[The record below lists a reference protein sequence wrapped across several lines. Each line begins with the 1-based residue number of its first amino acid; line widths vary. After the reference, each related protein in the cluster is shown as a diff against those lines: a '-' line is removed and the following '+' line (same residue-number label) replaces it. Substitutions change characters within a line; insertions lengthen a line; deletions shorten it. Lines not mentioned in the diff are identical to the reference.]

1 MPLTIID
8 FIEQVDGVTVEDI
21 PPETRERLNDA
32 LADVSGG
39 EGGDGAGPVN
49 DDAIL
54 VSKNLDGRAGF
65 TSIRDAIE
73 GNSAQNGASGAD
85 EGDTIFVEAGDYD
98 ESVTVDTQG
107 LTITGTTDPSDGTAT
122 VTGQSATTIEVRA
135 SDVTIDRLN
144 VQNPGTSVDS
154 SPDDFAGVIGVSVQ
168 SKNTGVTVRD
178 CVIEGLGADNDD
190 ANPIGVYA
198 QGATSG
204 ITVENNT
211 IEGLL
216 GTDEDEGAVQAVLI
230 NSQKAQTGISE
241 GIDDARVANN
251 TIRGLLDTRSASA
264 IRFNGD
270 VSGEIVDNTISDVE
284 TVGDI
289 PGTNDPGGFTQLI
302 DLAEGG
308 NSTTGPSD
316 VTVTNNDT
324 SNIEVLP
331 DVSPLGDDPPTVP
344 STDEGFLPARENFAP
359 PVHLRLG
366 SSTDGA
372 SVTVENNSFS
382 ADSPDVEVF
391 VSDESGGLGLG
402 SVANG
407 NAFSP
412 SAQVN
417 DDDAILP
424 GDLTLVSGGGDA
436 LQTAIDGASPGDR
449 LAVDDSTY
457 NPVTVDTPVSL
468 RAIFGRPTIDASG
481 SNPGIAIEAVDTLVS
496 GFEIT
501 GDNSTVAGIS
511 IRTSEGATNGITLAN
526 NVISG
531 ITGAGG
537 GGDVEVSFG
546 ILSFGDQELTNLL
559 VQGNVIED
567 IGRTSA
573 SGVSGQSEVPGFGM
587 QLEEIGPGPGG
598 AGEEN
603 VPSTIVRDNIVR
615 NTRGTATD
623 SGGNTIRNYGIGIQP
638 LDDNSVSDD
647 FPADAA
653 VVSNAIENAAVGIV
667 RGDTD
672 NPSSSFTDSNTFTN
686 VGTDISELVTVRIT
700 NQGTESVE
708 ITEID
713 FEGQRTVT
721 PESEVAP
728 GETFDTTTPVPASVT
743 QVTINAESTDGG
755 AQGTDDVS
763 TSFTSISVTRDIP
776 EDRVLEISILG
787 GS

>member
-1 MPLTIID
+1 MTLTIAD
-8 FIEQVDGVTVEDI
+8 FIEQVEGLTVEDI

-32 LADVSGG
+32 LADVTGD

-49 DDAIL
+49 EDAIL
-54 VSKNLDGRAGF
+54 VSESLDGRAGF
-65 TSIRDAIE
+65 TSIQDAID
-73 GNSAQNGASGAD
+73 GADPQNGASGAG
-85 EGDTIFVEAGDYD
+85 EGDTIFVEAGDYN
-98 ESVTVDTQG
+98 ESITVDKKD
-107 LTITGTTDPSDGTAT
+107 LTIVGTTDPSDGTAT
-122 VTGQSATTIEVRA
+122 ITGQSAAAIEVRA
-135 SDVTIDRLN
+135 SGVTIDRLAVRN
-144 VQNPGTSVDS
+144 RGLGV
-154 SPDDFAGVIGVSVQ
+154 SPAPVDFAGVIGVSVQ
-168 SKNTGVTVRD
+168 SGNTGVTVRD
-178 CVIEGLGADNDD
+178 CVIEDLGIGNDD

-230 NSQKAQTGISE
+230 NSQKAQSGISE

-251 TIRGLLDTRSASA
+251 TIRGLLDTRSANA

-316 VTVTNNDT
+316 VRIANNDI
-324 SNIEVLP
+324 SDIERLP
-331 DVSPLGDDPPTVP
+331 DEVSPFGDDPPTVP
-344 STDEGFLPARENFAP
+344 STEEGFLPARENFAP

-366 SSTDGA
+366 SGTDGA
-372 SVTVENNSFS
+372 SVTIENNSLS
-382 ADSPDVEVF
+382 ADSPDVEIF
-391 VSDESGGLGLG
+391 VSDESGGLDLN

-417 DDDAILP
+417 DDAILP

-457 NPVTVDTPVSL
+457 SPVTVDTPVSL

-559 VQGNVIED
+559 VQSNVIED

-598 AGEEN
+598 AGEEE

-638 LDDNSVSDD
+638 LDDNSVSAD

-667 RGDTD
+667 RGDTTD
-672 NPSSSFTDSNTFTN
+672 PSSSQISGNTFSN
-686 VGTDISELVTVRIT
+686 VNTDIR
-700 NQGTESVE
+700 
-708 ITEID
+708 
-713 FEGQRTVT
+713 
-721 PESEVAP
+721 
-728 GETFDTTTPVPASVT
+728 
-743 QVTINAESTDGG
+743 
-755 AQGTDDVS
+755 
-763 TSFTSISVTRDIP
+763 SIS
-776 EDRVLEISILG
+776 SG
-787 GS
+787 GSSGT